1 MGLLDKVQTSAPS
14 LPTRAVLY
22 AAEKSGK
29 TSFGCH
35 APKPIFL
42 MTAGETG
49 LLTLIESGQVPPTSH
64 FGADFRTWHE
74 LMLHVRAIRDEKHDY
89 KTLVLDTGNGAE
101 SLCMAS
107 VCESSFSGDWGE
119 YNSYGRGM
127 SATVPIWA
135 EFLGTLDQ
143 VRLNRKM
150 SILFLHHAKVKTFQ
164 DPAGKDWDQW
174 RPEAND
180 KLWGLTHKWAD
191 VIAYYGQRV
200 AVSRDDKAQGT
211 ATRFLRVGSSPAMVA
226 GNRYGM
232 PDELVANKPGA
243 KALWDL
249 FANTLRQCKSKSGE
263 QQLQPATDGKAK
275 TPLETPGLSADGIAS
290 SESAFKSAF
299 ARCGMSWSDFLT
311 DFNDQHDAGFTTGDA
326 FWDLI
331 DGHQRRWAAEYVLR
345 EIEIRKQQQAA
356 PAA

>member
-35 APKPIFL
+35 APKPVFL

-49 LLTLIESGQVPPTSH
+49 LLTLIESGQVPPTAN

-74 LMLHVRAIRDEKHDY
+74 LLMHARAIRDEQHDY

-107 VCESSFSGDWGE
+107 VCDGQFHGEWGE

-127 SATVPIWA
+127 SATIPIWS
-135 EFLGTLDQ
+135 EFLGLLDQ
-143 VRLNRKM
+143 IRLNRKM

-164 DPAGKDWDQW
+164 DPAGNDWDQW
-174 RPEAND
+174 RPEAQD

-191 VIAYYGQRV
+191 VIAFYGQRV
-200 AVSRDDKAQGT
+200 AVSKDDKAGGV
-211 ATRFLRVGSSPAMVA
+211 TRFLRLGNSPAMVA

-232 PDELVANKPGA
+232 PDELVASKPGA
-243 KALWDL
+243 KSLWDL
-249 FANTLRQCKSKSGE
+249 FANSLRQCKQRAASQPEPTESK
-263 QQLQPATDGKAK
+263 QQAEPPA
-275 TPLETPGLSADGIAS
+275 
-290 SESAFKSAF
+290 ESA
-299 ARCGMSWSDFLT
+299 G
-311 DFNDQHDAGFTTGDA
+311 
-326 FWDLI
+326 
-331 DGHQRRWAAEYVLR
+331 
-345 EIEIRKQQQAA
+345 
-356 PAA
+356 